1 MVKKMNKHKFIE
13 ELSKRTNLDVNTC
26 TVINSIF
33 EDNFF
38 ISKSS
43 KDKIIEELT
52 TKLEIDTAKSEEI
65 YNTARDI
72 MNKAVKNSILHP
84 FRDLDKE

>member
-1 MVKKMNKHKFIE
+1 MVMKMNKTLFIK
-13 ELSKRTNLDVNTC
+13 ELSKRVDLDINTC
-26 TVINSIF
+26 TIINSIF

-43 KDKIIEELT
+43 KGKIIEELIT
-52 TKLEIDTAKSEEI
+52 RLNISSSKAEEI

-72 MNKAVKNSILHP
+72 MKEAIKYNLLHP
-84 FRDLDKE
+84 FKDLDKE

>member
-13 ELSKRTNLDVNTC
+13 ELSKITNIDVNTC

-43 KDKIIEELT
+43 KDKIIKELT
-52 TKLEIDTAKSEEI
+52 TKLEIDTTKAEEI